1 MTCLSYKNKTSK
13 GFPQLKQDAQ
23 YQSYKPVSAAPNIL
37 KVDVVRTPHPHHC
50 SRIINK
56 HHVLKPLKSKCD
68 ACHNHTA
75 SSLGLTI

>member
-56 HHVLKPLKSKCD
+56 HHVLKKGNICS
-68 ACHNHTA
+68 
-75 SSLGLTI
+75 